1 MVIQILYFLNIFLLK
16 IFNEIITD
24 VPLHP
29 FFFLPLFFLDVQ
41 CDSQTMFVLPE
52 MVLVLFLQ

>member
-1 MVIQILYFLNIFLLK
+1 MVIQMLYFFNIFLLK
-16 IFNEIITD
+16 FLNEIISH

-29 FFFLPLFFLDVQ
+29 FFFLPLFFLDLQ

>member
-1 MVIQILYFLNIFLLK
+1 MVIQILYFFNIFLLK
-16 IFNEIITD
+16 ILNEIITD
-24 VPLHP
+24 VPLYP